1 MRSASVLS
9 RFGALGLLLGAAGC
23 STVSGGYDAMRDAV
37 TPSTRASPSTP
48 ATGSA
53 PAAPARAAAPVYDT
67 AVSPATQRAFDDAS
81 RALRS
86 GRVDEAERVYKALAQ
101 ANPEL
106 GGPHANLGVIYR
118 QSGKFAE
125 SVAEL
130 EQAAKLSPRQPIYL
144 NQLGIAYRQ
153 QGQFAKSRDAYQR
166 ALALDPGYA
175 AAALNLGILYDL
187 YLGDTARALEL
198 YGRYLALMP
207 NGDATVTKWVA
218 DLKNRKPG
226 PITVSRQEK
235 P

>member
-1 MRSASVLS
+1 MRSASVPSLLC
-9 RFGALGLLLGAAGC
+9 ATALLLAASGC
-23 STVSGGYDAMRDAV
+23 STVGDGFSAVKGAV
-37 TPSTRASPSTP
+37 TPGTSSS
-48 ATGSA
+48 ATAGTA
-53 PAAPARAAAPVYDT
+53 PAPARPAPPVYAT
-67 AVSPATQRAFDDAS
+67 PVNPATQRAFDDAS

-86 GRVDEAERVYKALAQ
+86 GRVDEAERAYRALAQ

-118 QSGKFAE
+118 QAGKVNE
-125 SVAEL
+125 SVSEF
-130 EQAAKLSPRQPIYL
+130 EQAVKLSPSQPIYL

-187 YLGDTARALEL
+187 YLGDTARALEQ
-198 YGRYLALMP
+198 YGRYLALVP

>member
-1 MRSASVLS
+1 MRSASAFRLLWAGAVVL
-9 RFGALGLLLGAAGC
+9 AASGC
-23 STVSGGYDAMRDAV
+23 SSVGDGISAVRGAV
-37 TPSTRASPSTP
+37 TPGKGAGSAQAP
-48 ATGSA
+48 ATA
-53 PAAPARAAAPVYDT
+53 PVKAAPPVYATPVNPAA
-67 AVSPATQRAFDDAS
+67 QRAFDDAS

-86 GRVDEAERVYKALAQ
+86 GRVDEAERAYRALAQ

-118 QSGKFAE
+118 QAGKLDESLAE
-125 SVAEL
+125 I

-153 QGQFAKSRDAYQR
+153 KGEFAKARDAYQR
-166 ALALDPGYA
+166 ALALDPGYTA
-175 AAALNLGILYDL
+175 AMLNLGILYDL
-187 YLGDTARALEL
+187 YLGDTQRALEL
-198 YGRYLALMP
+198 YARYLSLLP

>member
-1 MRSASVLS
+1 MRSASLL
-9 RFGALGLLLGAAGC
+9 RLACAGAIVVAASGC
-23 STVSGGYDAMRDAV
+23 STVGDGISAVRGAV
-37 TPSTRASPSTP
+37 TPGKSD
-48 ATGSA
+48 GA
-53 PAAPARAAAPVYDT
+53 PAASTAPPARPAPPVYAT
-67 AVSPATQRAFDDAS
+67 PVNPATQRAFDDAS

-86 GRVDEAERVYKALAQ
+86 GRVDEAERAYRALAQ

-118 QSGKFAE
+118 QAGKLDE
-125 SVAEL
+125 SLAEL

-153 QGQFAKSRDAYQR
+153 KGEFAKARDAYQR
-166 ALALDPGYA
+166 ALALDPGYTA
-175 AAALNLGILYDL
+175 AMLNLGILYDL
-187 YLGDTARALEL
+187 YLGDTQRALEL
-198 YGRYLALMP
+198 YARYLSLLP

>member
-1 MRSASVLS
+1 MRSASSLW
-9 RFGALGLLLGAAGC
+9 RIGAAALLLGAGGC
-23 STVSGGYDAMRDAV
+23 STVGDGISAVRGAV
-37 TPSTRASPSTP
+37 TPGSSGGAA
-48 ATGSA
+48 ATTA
-53 PAAPARAAAPVYDT
+53 TAAPVRPAPPVYDT
-67 AVSPATQRAFDDAS
+67 PVNPATQRAFDDAS

-86 GRVDEAERVYKALAQ
+86 GRVDEAERAYRALAQ

-118 QSGKFAE
+118 QAGKVNEA
-125 SVAEL
+125 VTEL
-130 EQAAKLSPRQPIYL
+130 EQAVKLSPRQPIYL

-166 ALALDPGYA
+166 AVALDPGYA
-175 AAALNLGILYDL
+175 AAVLNLGILYDL
-187 YLGDTARALEL
+187 YLGDTQRALEL
-198 YGRYLALMP
+198 YARYLSLVP
-207 NGDATVTKWVA
+207 GGDPTVTKWVA

>member
-1 MRSASVLS
+1 MRSASVTWRL
-9 RFGALGLLLGAAGC
+9 GALALLLGAAGC
-23 STVSGGYDAMRDAV
+23 STVGDGFNAVRGAV
-37 TPSTRASPSTP
+37 TPSSSSTP
-48 ATGSA
+48 SV
-53 PAAPARAAAPVYDT
+53 AAPAPVRPAPPVYDT
-67 AVSPATQRAFDDAS
+67 PVNPATQRAFDDAS

-86 GRVDEAERVYKALAQ
+86 GRVDEAERAYKALAQ

-118 QSGKFAE
+118 QTGKVNE
-125 SVAEL
+125 SVTAL
-130 EQAAKLSPRQPIYL
+130 EQAVKLSPRQPIYL

-153 QGQFAKSRDAYQR
+153 QGQFAKARDAYQR
-166 ALALDPGYA
+166 AIALDPGYA

-187 YLGDTARALEL
+187 YLGDTSRALEL

>member
-1 MRSASVLS
+1 MRSASVTF
-9 RFGALGLLLGAAGC
+9 RVGALALVLVTSGC
-23 STVSGGYDAMRDAV
+23 ATVGDGFSAVRGAV
-37 TPSTRASPSTP
+37 TPGS
-48 ATGSA
+48 SA
-53 PAAPARAAAPVYDT
+53 PSPAAAPPPARPAPPVYDT

-86 GRVDEAERVYKALAQ
+86 GRVDEAERAYKALAQ

-118 QSGKFAE
+118 QTGKVNE
-125 SVAEL
+125 SVASL
-130 EQAAKLSPRQPIYL
+130 EQAARLSPRQPIYL

-218 DLKNRKPG
+218 DLKNRKPA
-226 PITVSRQEK
+226 PIRVSRQEK

>member
-1 MRSASVLS
+1 MRSASVCS
-9 RFGALGLLLGAAGC
+9 RLAALALVLGAAGC
-23 STVSGGYDAMRDAV
+23 STVGDGFSAVKGAV
-37 TPSTRASPSTP
+37 TPGNS
-48 ATGSA
+48 GSA
-53 PAAPARAAAPVYDT
+53 TAGAAPAPARPAPPVYAT
-67 AVSPATQRAFDDAS
+67 PVNPATQRAFDDES

-86 GRVDEAERVYKALAQ
+86 GRVDEAERAYRALAQ

-118 QSGKFAE
+118 QAGKVNE
-125 SVAEL
+125 SVSEL
-130 EQAAKLSPRQPIYL
+130 EQAVKLSPSQPIYL

-187 YLGDTARALEL
+187 YLGDTARALEQ
-198 YGRYLALMP
+198 YGRYLALVP